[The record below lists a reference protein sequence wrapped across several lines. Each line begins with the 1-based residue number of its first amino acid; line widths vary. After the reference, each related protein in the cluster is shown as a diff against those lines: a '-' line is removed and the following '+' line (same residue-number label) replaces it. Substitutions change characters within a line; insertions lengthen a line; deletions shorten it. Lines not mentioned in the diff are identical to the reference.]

1 MVVTARELHD
11 LAEDSTTLLP
21 VRNRLQL
28 DALMPEVLCD
38 VNLLLEHSNVSLRK
52 KTFPLLLL
60 RISAYHASYQL
71 LLRFYRSDCHI

>member
-21 VRNRLQL
+21 ERNRLHL

-60 RISAYHASYQL
+60 RTSAYYSNYRL
-71 LLRFYRSDCHI
+71 LLRLYRSGCRI